1 MYRSAALLPTGTNM
15 DPTAPESN
23 KYYNADQSYEI
34 VVNTSTGKY
43 RVLSTYGKLTE
54 DRIGVSFDI
63 HHDQN
68 FSRLGYYTVVGIVSY
83 FEDENGNRVRF
94 TEGTVPAKK
103 VPFWV
108 YK

>member
-1 MYRSAALLPTGTNM
+1 MNRSTALLPTGTNM

-23 KYYNADQSYEI
+23 MYFNEDQSYEI
-34 VVNTSTGKY
+34 AMNLETGKY
-43 RVLSTYGKLTE
+43 RVFSTYGRLTE
-54 DRIGVSFDI
+54 DRIGVRMDV

-68 FSRLGYYTVVGIVSY
+68 FSRLGYYEIVGIVSY
-83 FEDENGNRVRF
+83 FEDEAGNKVRF